1 MFTNSFIDSG
11 NNACCFSITVTGI
24 WGVVNSFATES
35 DRFQFVILVI
45 WCYPLND
52 SFKSCFVS
60 WFDAFGLAIIF
71 RNIVIGGGS
80 VRHIES

>member
-1 MFTNSFIDSG
+1 
-11 NNACCFSITVTGI
+11 
-24 WGVVNSFATES
+24 
-35 DRFQFVILVI
+35 
-45 WCYPLND
+45 
-52 SFKSCFVS
+52 VS